1 MEPYYLHLLSLHEY
15 LTMGFVDELLC
26 INVAS
31 DFYSFPARFQKQLIH
46 NERYVMKISFDRGS
60 DHEVAGFDRGSDHE
74 VADGFDRGSD
84 HEVADGF
91 DRGSDHEVADGFQ
104 TMRWQIVFIGCLF
117 DERLCRLANT
127 V

>member
-91 DRGSDHEVADGFQ
+91 Q